1 MKTISQLIKNKQI
14 ALFLFVLVTPFASF
28 AQHVATTEE
37 EAASNARTALI
48 GEVAIAV
55 LFIVAVTAFLVY
67 KAKHDKKVREKQLE
81 IMKKVQAAKKRAA

>member
-1 MKTISQLIKNKQI
+1 MKTISKLIKNKQF
-14 ALFLFVLVTPFASF
+14 ALLLFVLVTPFASF
-28 AQHVATTEE
+28 AQVPTAAE
-37 EAASNARTALI
+37 EAAANAKTALI

-81 IMKKVQAAKKRAA
+81 VMKKVQAAKKRAT